1 MRYINFVST
10 LLNVRLLRIFLL
22 IRSAYT
28 VIKLRLPV
36 RYAPFNLLPLLDWVE
51 VPNKPQQKS
60 CDSRLTEKVDVVV
73 SLYRFDKYKDVLK
86 SSINSCLNNQLITFH
101 FVLVS
106 ATAAE
111 REWLEEVIGKSHHK
125 MYVSDERIGIYKAW
139 NMAIQGG
146 VGKYITNLNAD
157 DLRLPHSIC
166 NQAAALDLE
175 SADGSFG
182 NFVLSGDI
190 LSFLK
195 SPNSRLLVSKLG
207 ELNETKL
214 VMGSQNL
221 MHCAPMWKREL
232 HNRVGFF
239 DSKLESCGDNDFWLR
254 CLEQGAHFV
263 PYAPV
268 TAVYFHNPE
277 GLSSS
282 ISSVGRKEWASI
294 RDAFLRRKIL
304 G

>member
-1 MRYINFVST
+1 MRHLILIWNQ
-10 LLNVRLLRIFLL
+10 LKVRVGRILLL
-22 IRSAYT
+22 IRSIYT
-28 VIKLRLPV
+28 VIKLRLPL
-36 RYAPFNLLPLLDWVE
+36 RYAPFNLLPLMDWVD
-51 VPNKPQQKS
+51 NSKPRIQTS
-60 CDSRLTEKVDVVV
+60 CDSGLSEKVDVIV

-86 SSINSCLNNQLITFH
+86 ASIDSCFSNPLVTFH

-106 ATAAE
+106 GTPVE
-111 REWLEEVIGKSHHK
+111 KMWLEEVVGNSHHK
-125 MYVSDERIGIYKAW
+125 IHVSDERIGIYKAW
-139 NMAIQGG
+139 NIAIQGG
-146 VGKYITNLNAD
+146 VGKFITNLNAD

-166 NQAAALDLE
+166 NQAASLELE

-182 NFVLSGDI
+182 NFILSGDI
-190 LSFLK
+190 LTFLK
-195 SPNSRLLVSKLG
+195 SPSTRNLVSKLG
-207 ELNETKL
+207 NFNETKL
-214 VMGSQNL
+214 VMDSQNL

-254 CLEQGAHFV
+254 CLEQGSYFV